1 MAKRKPQPKKDN
13 QRLPSIPSTV
23 EWPRVQTK
31 KGLTLT
37 ELVTDHV
44 YTISNLFSSS
54 ECLQWIALAEH
65 QLGFPSVP
73 RQIVP
78 KRGEA
83 FRNNA
88 RISILD
94 PNAADQLWH
103 SSGLAQLIQSEWS
116 RGKSLARLPSAV
128 TRGKQPV
135 GLNGQLRLYRYDPG
149 QRFGKHYDDTVIDT
163 LGRQSE
169 FTLLIYLNDAGTDP
183 LNVLGKKS
191 HTSSAGGETVFHI
204 PQTSQPLSITP
215 RGGLA
220 LLHRHGANCLLHEAN
235 PVHGGV
241 KYILRSDIVFS

>member
-1 MAKRKPQPKKDN
+1 MVKRKPQPKKVN
-13 QRLPSIPSTV
+13 QPLPSIPLTV

-31 KGLTLT
+31 NGLTLT

-44 YTISNLFSSS
+44 YIISDLFSST
-54 ECLQWIALAEH
+54 ECLRWITLAEH
-65 QLGFPSVP
+65 QLGFPSVS
-73 RQIVP
+73 RQVVP

-94 PNAADQLWH
+94 PDAADQLWH
-103 SSGLAQLIQSEWS
+103 SSGLARLVQSVWT
-116 RGKSLARLPSAV
+116 RGEKLTRLPSAV

-149 QRFGKHYDDTVIDT
+149 QRFGKHYDDTVVDT

-183 LNVLGKKS
+183 LNVLGKKA
-191 HTSSAGGETVFHI
+191 SSSPAGGETVFHI
-204 PQTSQPLSITP
+204 LRTSQPLTVTP
-215 RGGLA
+215 RRGLA

-235 PVHGGV
+235 PVHVGV
-241 KYILRSDIVFS
+241 KYVLRSDIMFD